1 MGRNNAEDDNES
13 SLSDNGEEEK
23 NMEVKE
29 KPPSP
34 PAISNLVLEEKSLLD
49 CDDVLPH
56 TGESEVYQKIPFTLL
71 APSAATTEGY
81 C

>member
-1 MGRNNAEDDNES
+1 
-13 SLSDNGEEEK
+13 
-23 NMEVKE
+23 MEVKE
-29 KPPSP
+29 KQLYP
-34 PAISNLVLEEKSLLD
+34 PAISNLVLEEKTLLD

-56 TGESEVYQKIPFTLL
+56 TGESEVYQKMPFTLL

>member
-29 KPPSP
+29 KPLYP

-49 CDDVLPH
+49 SDDVLPH
-56 TGESEVYQKIPFTLL
+56 TGESEV
-71 APSAATTEGY
+71 
-81 C
+81 